1 MDTEYS
7 DWQIDAHFFDKQSS
21 SHWVLLRHRKESN
34 GWQNFRLC
42 VLGTLRKK
50 RSYWIAWNPSEQ
62 RFAKG
67 SEENHMNQY
76 NVELKQRL
84 EEYLLKFTEALQ
96 DAAEH
101 HVPRQTSRAG
111 PVRDADPA
119 LPQTKMLPLLPLCRD
134 VVLGATCP
142 KATARSPGRGAT
154 ASHMVPARSHSGQI

>member
-7 DWQIDAHFFDKQSS
+7 DWQIGAHFFDKQSS
-21 SHWVLLRHRKESN
+21 SHWVLLRRIKESN

-76 NVELKQRL
+76 NVGLKQRL
-84 EEYLLKFTEALQ
+84 EEYLLKSTEALR
-96 DAAEH
+96 DAA
-101 HVPRQTSRAG
+101 A
-111 PVRDADPA
+111 
-119 LPQTKMLPLLPLCRD
+119 RD
-134 VVLGATCP
+134 VRVSSASSALERLRSSNPFDRAPSTDSRMRYFFSTRKSPNQLP
-142 KATARSPGRGAT
+142 KPKS
-154 ASHMVPARSHSGQI
+154 